1 MTPSGSIPS
10 GPPWSLS
17 LELSDMFKKKKRRLE
32 HPTKVQRTKKSGGPL
47 KETKLKRPRL
57 VSREIPPNDEGL
69 PAVAFCA

>member
-17 LELSDMFKKKKRRLE
+17 LELSDMLKRHVRLS
-32 HPTKVQRTKKSGGPL
+32 PQQKSDEQKTIRWPA
-47 KETKLKRPRL
+47 ERNRKLKRPRL

-69 PAVAFCA
+69 PAAAFCA